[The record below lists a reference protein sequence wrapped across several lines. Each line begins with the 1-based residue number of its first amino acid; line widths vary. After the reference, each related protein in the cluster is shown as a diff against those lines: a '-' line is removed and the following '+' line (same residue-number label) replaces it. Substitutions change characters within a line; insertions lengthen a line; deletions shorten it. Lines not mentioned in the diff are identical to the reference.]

1 MTTTR
6 PRGHPPH
13 RRTRTT
19 PPATLPTAPSPAAMA
34 EAVAMLSGRI
44 YGAANLPLSGDV
56 PAADII
62 RALLGLTVALLDDAF
77 PDDRGAALL
86 RLLGATVAGHT
97 GT

>member
-6 PRGHPPH
+6 PRGHPPR

-19 PPATLPTAPSPAAMA
+19 PPATLPTTPSPAALS
-34 EAVAMLSGRI
+34 ECVALL
-44 YGAANLPLSGDV
+44 AARTQGLVLDPSGDI
-56 PAADII
+56 PPGDLL
-62 RALLGLTVALLDDAF
+62 RAMVGITLALLDDAF